1 MRLKT
6 TKATPPISGFT
17 QPSIIIAV
25 PPARE
30 IAILYP
36 VAREL
41 LHIIDAVQIV
51 EKSQQQAI
59 II

>member
-1 MRLKT
+1 MIPKAA
-6 TKATPPISGFT
+6 KATPPISGFT
-17 QPSIIIAV
+17 QPSSIIAI

-30 IAILYP
+30 IAILYL
-36 VAREL
+36 VARAL
-41 LHIIDAVQIV
+41 LHTIDAVKIV